1 MDLEEEYLEIYSHIR
16 FTIVAII
23 TGKFRILHE
32 NTGNIRIVGRNISNS
47 NKLIIASVKTTE
59 KNVG

>member
-1 MDLEEEYLEIYSHIR
+1 MDLEEEYLEINSHIR